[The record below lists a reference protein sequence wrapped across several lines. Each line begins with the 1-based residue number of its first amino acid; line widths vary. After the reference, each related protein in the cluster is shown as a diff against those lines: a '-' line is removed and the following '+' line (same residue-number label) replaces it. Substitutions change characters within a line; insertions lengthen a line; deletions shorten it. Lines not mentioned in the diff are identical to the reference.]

1 MENLSMYYDMLGDER
16 VEVGLYERWKTIT
29 AED

>member
-1 MENLSMYYDMLGDER
+1 MDNLSMYYDLLADER
-16 VEVGLYERWKTIT
+16 VDVGLYERWETIT